1 MTGMEYPKI
10 QSIYKRDE
18 KTHTFID
25 GAFSLREFE
34 YLKDNIWEFTE
45 KVDGTNIRV
54 EWNCDFKTVL
64 FGGKTDNAQISTF
77 LFKKL
82 QEMFTTD
89 KFTKLYPD
97 TSMCLYG
104 EGYGA
109 KIQKGGKYI
118 SDGVSFVLFDVLID
132 GWWLKREDIE
142 DIADTLEID
151 VVPLVGE
158 GTLMDAIKLI
168 KSKTLK
174 SRWGD
179 FLAEGLVLKPK
190 VELKTRA
197 GDKII
202 TKIKHKDY
210 RLGVKR

>member
-1 MTGMEYPKI
+1 MTGTEYPKI

-25 GAFSLREFE
+25 GAFSLPEFE
-34 YLKDNIWEFTE
+34 YLKNNIWVYTE
-45 KVDGTNIRV
+45 KVDGMNIRV
-54 EWNCDFKTVL
+54 DWNGETIR
-64 FGGKTDNAQISTF
+64 FGGRTDNAQITTF
-77 LFKKL
+77 LYDKL
-82 QEMFTTD
+82 QEIFPVE
-89 KFTKLYPD
+89 KFERLYPA
-97 TSMCLYG
+97 TPMCLYG

-132 GWWLKREDIE
+132 EWWLKREDIE
-142 DIADTLEID
+142 NIADTLEID

-158 GTLMDAIKLI
+158 GTLMDAVKLI

-197 GDKII
+197 GDRII
-202 TKIKHKDY
+202 MKIKHKDY
-210 RLGVKR
+210 RLE